1 MARINAGKY
10 RHIVT
15 LQRLKQ
21 ANQNAYGETSVND
34 ENNWED
40 FLTLRV
46 GIFPLS
52 GRELLGLQ
60 GDVKLSEVSHRVVL
74 RYTKGITSDMR
85 LKFGNRIFEMISPPV
100 NSYERNDELL
110 IFCKERNPLPTGG

>member
-10 RHIVT
+10 RHVVT
-15 LQRLKQ
+15 FQRLKQ

-40 FLTLRV
+40 FLTARV

-60 GDVKLSEVSHRVVL
+60 GDVKLSEVSHRIVL
-74 RYTKGITSDMR
+74 RYMAGITSDMR
-85 LKFGNRIFEMISPPV
+85 IKFGNRIFEMTSPPV

-110 IFCKERNPLPTGG
+110 FFCKERNPLPTGG